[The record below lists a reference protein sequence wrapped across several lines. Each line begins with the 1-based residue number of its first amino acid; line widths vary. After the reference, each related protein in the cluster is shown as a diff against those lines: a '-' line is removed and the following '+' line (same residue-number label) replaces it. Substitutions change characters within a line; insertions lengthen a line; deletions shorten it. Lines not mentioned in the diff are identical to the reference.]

1 MKWLRFMNEA
11 MPLMLDLPQPARS
24 SPCQASDT
32 AAPPQHTAA
41 AEGQKPPGRWR
52 ITPASTNAN
61 ITRAALDA
69 LGITYAGFDHQARAY
84 IGCVLPPEG
93 RLDINAFTIEP
104 ESP

>member
-1 MKWLRFMNEA
+1 M
-11 MPLMLDLPQPARS
+11 
-24 SPCQASDT
+24 SPCACGSPCRCGAYARREAET
-32 AAPPQHTAA
+32 WNARTEAPKA
-41 AEGQKPPGRWR
+41 PGRWR

-84 IGCVLPPEG
+84 IGCTLPAEG
-93 RLDINAFTIEP
+93 RLDLNAFTIEP